1 MEASMLQLICWL
13 TLLSLLAIAEFGPVA
28 VETKLALLASLM
40 MVGPILLLLPA
51 IVRRLRD

>member
-1 MEASMLQLICWL
+1 MLQLICWL